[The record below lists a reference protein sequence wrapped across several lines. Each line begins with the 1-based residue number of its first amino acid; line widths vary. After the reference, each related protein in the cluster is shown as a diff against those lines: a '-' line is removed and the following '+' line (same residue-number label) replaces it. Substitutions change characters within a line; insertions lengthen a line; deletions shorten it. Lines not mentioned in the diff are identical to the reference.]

1 MFQNLT
7 DNIAINNKDVKENKK
22 YNLEKIKDL
31 ISIQNII
38 IYILSF

>member
-22 YNLEKIKDL
+22 YNW
-31 ISIQNII
+31 
-38 IYILSF
+38 YILYNQRVKKKENI